1 MMTVRYTLPS
11 AHRTERRIGQM
22 EKTMQFPQLRSV
34 RCPIWRQRKKTVFG
48 ESQEVD
54 ALYKL
59 KQKLKSQTGASIT
72 FALLLFLVCAVVGSV
87 VLTAGTAAAGRMSE
101 LAKMDQRYYS
111 VTSAAQLLRDTIEG
125 KQVKVTQ
132 NYISIDG
139 AAPSPQGGQTFEG
152 ADSPVLRDAAEKLT
166 GTTEIGEDGLER
178 NWNLTVTNGPE
189 NAALNVK
196 IEETLSPDGT
206 MTMRIS
212 NDANNNSGGT
222 TGPAYVYTLQMVFS
236 ADKVES
242 VDSRM
247 KEQYTPEGKK
257 TVIKTETK
265 TTSIT
270 WKLNSIGKAMA
281 EPVSTG
287 G

>member
-1 MMTVRYTLPS
+1 M
-11 AHRTERRIGQM
+11 H
-22 EKTMQFPQLRSV
+22 
-34 RCPIWRQRKKTVFG
+34 
-48 ESQEVD
+48 
-54 ALYKL
+54 KL

-111 VTSAAQLLRDTIEG
+111 VTSAAQLLQDTIDG

-132 NYISIDG
+132 KTITEKGSIISTQVDTEAESPILKTAALQLVDEITGDVKMVWYATG
-139 AAPSPQGGQTFEG
+139 ASKIP
-152 ADSPVLRDAAEKLT
+152 
-166 GTTEIGEDGLER
+166 
-178 NWNLTVTNGPE
+178 

-206 MTMRIS
+206 MTMSIS

-236 ADKVES
+236 ADKTES
-242 VDSRM
+242 VDKRT
-247 KEQYTPEGKK
+247 KEQYAADGKK
-257 TVIKTETK
+257 IETITETK

-270 WKLNSIGKAMA
+270 WRLNRIGKPMA

>member
-1 MMTVRYTLPS
+1 
-11 AHRTERRIGQM
+11 M
-22 EKTMQFPQLRSV
+22 EKTMQFPQLFPQLRSV
-34 RCPIWRQRKKTVFG
+34 RCPIWRQRKKNVFG

-59 KQKLKSQTGASIT
+59 KQKLKSQI
-72 FALLLFLVCAVVGSV
+72 ALLLFLVCAVVGSV

-139 AAPSPQGGQTFEG
+139 AAPSPQGDQTFEG

-206 MTMRIS
+206 MTMLIS
-212 NDANNNSGGT
+212 NAADNSSGGT
-222 TGPAYVYTLQMVFS
+222 SGPS
-236 ADKVES
+236 
-242 VDSRM
+242 
-247 KEQYTPEGKK
+247 
-257 TVIKTETK
+257 
-265 TTSIT
+265 
-270 WKLNSIGKAMA
+270 
-281 EPVSTG
+281 
-287 G
+287 

>member
-1 MMTVRYTLPS
+1 M
-11 AHRTERRIGQM
+11 H
-22 EKTMQFPQLRSV
+22 
-34 RCPIWRQRKKTVFG
+34 
-48 ESQEVD
+48 
-54 ALYKL
+54 KL

-111 VTSAAQLLRDTIEG
+111 VTSAAQLLRDTIDG

-132 NYISIDG
+132 NYISTEG
-139 AAPSPQGGQTFEG
+139 ATPSPQGGQTFEG

-166 GTTEIGEDGLER
+166 GTTVIGEDGLER
-178 NWNLTVTNGPE
+178 NWNLTVKNGPE
-189 NAALNVK
+189 NAALNVIIK
-196 IEETLSPDGT
+196 ETLFPDGT

-212 NDANNNSGGT
+212 NVANSSSSGAS
-222 TGPAYVYTLQMVFS
+222 GPSYIYTMQMVFT
-236 ADKVES
+236 ADKVEA
-242 VDSRM
+242 VDKRT
-247 KEQYTPEGKK
+247 KEQYSAGEKIET
-257 TVIKTETK
+257 ITEAK

-281 EPVSTG
+281 EPASTG
-287 G
+287 GKP